1 MSNAANGKREFDKM
15 RIEMWVSG
23 TANAKKD
30 GGYCVKLQS
39 VLDGQMY
46 SKILAGYGKD
56 TTVTRMTLKAVL
68 EGLRE
73 IKKKAFVHIYTGIPQ
88 VSSGLN
94 KNIHKWAA
102 NDFKKANGDQLQHE
116 DLYRQIY
123 DLLQEK
129 AMSYKVHYMS
139 DSPSPDNN
147 IEVIHTS
154 SEYAM
159 KAQQNIYETAM
170 AVS

>member
-1 MSNAANGKREFDKM
+1 MSNANGKREFDKM

-23 TANAKKD
+23 TANADRD
-30 GGYCVKLQS
+30 GGYCVKLHS
-39 VLDGQMY
+39 VLGGQHYTKLM
-46 SKILAGYGKD
+46 AGYGKD

-88 VSSGLN
+88 VSAGLN
-94 KNIHKWAA
+94 RDIHKWAQ
-102 NDFKKANGDQLQHE
+102 NDFKKANGQQLQHE

-123 DLLQEK
+123 ALLQEK
-129 AMSYKVHYMS
+129 AISWKVHYMS
-139 DSPSPDNN
+139 DSPSPDSN

>member
-1 MSNAANGKREFDKM
+1 MSNANGKREFDKM

-23 TANAKKD
+23 TANAKRD

-39 VLDGQMY
+39 VMEGRTYTKM
-46 SKILAGYGKD
+46 LAGYGKD

-94 KNIHKWAA
+94 KEIHKWAA
-102 NDFKKANGDQLQHE
+102 NGFKKANGDILKHE

-123 DLLQEK
+123 ALLQEK
-129 AMSYKVHYMS
+129 TMSWKVHYMA
-139 DSPSPDNN
+139 DSPAPDSN
-147 IEVIHTS
+147 IQVIHTS

-159 KAQQNIYETAM
+159 KAQQIIYETAM